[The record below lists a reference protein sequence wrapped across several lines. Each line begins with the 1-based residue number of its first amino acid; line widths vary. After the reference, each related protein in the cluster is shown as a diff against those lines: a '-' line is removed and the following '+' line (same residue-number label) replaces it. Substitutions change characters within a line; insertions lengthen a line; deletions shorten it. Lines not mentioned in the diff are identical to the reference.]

1 MPPETHAT
9 NRAAVRCQHRASG
22 SAGASSMPPPRALVH
37 FCTDGEVTNERI
49 REVARTRLLVLRIG
63 VWRGGGLARA
73 PVPSARPNK
82 FPARNA

>member
-37 FCTDGEVTNERI
+37 FCTDGEVTKERI
-49 REVARTRLLVLRIG
+49 RGGADQALGPANWGLEG
-63 VWRGGGLARA
+63 GGGLARA